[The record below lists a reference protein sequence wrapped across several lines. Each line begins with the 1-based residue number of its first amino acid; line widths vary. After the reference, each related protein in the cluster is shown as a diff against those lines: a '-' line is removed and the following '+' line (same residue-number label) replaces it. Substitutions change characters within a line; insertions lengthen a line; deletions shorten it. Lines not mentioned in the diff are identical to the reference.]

1 MNWGKVWPFG
11 GVFGVE
17 MIYFLRD
24 VIFICFFSHCMH
36 ISWELRTAHVK
47 AEQKITDF
55 RKSLLLLDGRLRSVS
70 RTRASSRSAL

>member
-1 MNWGKVWPFG
+1 
-11 GVFGVE
+11 
-17 MIYFLRD
+17 
-24 VIFICFFSHCMH
+24 MH

>member
-11 GVFGVE
+11 GVFGVD
-17 MIYFLRD
+17 MIYFVRD
-24 VIFICFFSHCMH
+24 GTFVFFSPCMH

>member
-1 MNWGKVWPFG
+1 MNLGKVWPFG
-11 GVFGVE
+11 GVFGVD
-17 MIYFLRD
+17 MIYFVRD
-24 VIFICFFSHCMH
+24 GTFICFFPLAC
-36 ISWELRTAHVK
+36 IFLELRTAHVK